1 MNEVLNNTQIEK
13 IRSLVKYGIDTLEQI
28 KELREKLNEEI
39 KKIEEETGLSKKV
52 LRKTI
57 RVMFTVKNKNNMLP
71 LEEEKNIIDIVE
83 SIMD

>member
-13 IRSLVKYGIDTLEQI
+13 VRSLVKYGIDTLEQI
-28 KELREKLNEEI
+28 KELRENLSEEI
-39 KKIEEETGLSKKV
+39 KKIEEETGLSKKI

-57 RVMFTVKNKNNMLP
+57 RVMFTVKNKNNMLL